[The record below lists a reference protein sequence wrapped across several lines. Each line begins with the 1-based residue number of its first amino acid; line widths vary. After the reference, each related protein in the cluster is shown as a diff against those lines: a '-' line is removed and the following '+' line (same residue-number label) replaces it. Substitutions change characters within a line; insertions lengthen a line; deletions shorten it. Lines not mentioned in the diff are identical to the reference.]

1 MSSQTVFKNLS
12 EPDQGIAV
20 ALSIFGIRIFSSI
33 NSSID
38 SISASGMIQPRI

>member
-1 MSSQTVFKNLS
+1 MSSQIVFKNLS

-20 ALSIFGIRIFSSI
+20 ALLIFGVRIFSSI

-38 SISASGMIQPRI
+38 SISGSGMIQPRV